1 MYYVNL
7 PELPI
12 DIVHSIQIQANV
24 MALDENSYS
33 GKEYDKNKNFAYTD
47 IEEFLYSKLVSDLL
61 LPKLKKP
68 TTSYIFALRN
78 KRNTPAN
85 FPPHLDE
92 YRKLSLNYI
101 VETGGSNVQTSF
113 YDLERPKDDNEFKSK
128 NIPYENLNKTQQYV
142 LSKNKWNLS
151 NTQVCHSVENLN
163 DLRIILFVVFDDNT
177 DYETFTKNYAELL
190 TEVPNLLK
198 TVLIMRKSY

>member
-1 MYYVNL
+1 MHYVDL
-7 PELPI
+7 PELPSELI
-12 DIVHSIQIQANV
+12 YSIKIQANI
-24 MALDENSYS
+24 MALDENCNS
-33 GKEYDKNKNFAYTD
+33 GKEYNKNKNFAYTE

-68 TTSYIFALRN
+68 TTSYIFVLRN
-78 KRNTPAN
+78 KQNIPAD

-101 VETGGSNVQTSF
+101 VETGGNNVQTSF

-128 NIPYENLNKTQQYV
+128 NIPYEDLNKTQKYV
-142 LSKNKWNLS
+142 LLKNKWNLS
-151 NTQVCHSVENLN
+151 NTQVCHSVENLD

-177 DYETFTKNYAELL
+177 DYETFTKDHTELL
-190 TEVPNLLK
+190 TEVPNLL
-198 TVLIMRKSY
+198 TVFNSNKFI

>member
-1 MYYVNL
+1 MHYVDL
-7 PELPI
+7 PELPSEI
-12 DIVHSIQIQANV
+12 LYSIQIQANV

-33 GKEYDKNKNFAYTD
+33 GKEYNKDKNFAYTE

-78 KRNTPAN
+78 KRNIPAN

-101 VETGGSNVQTSF
+101 VETGGNNVQTSF
-113 YDLERPKDDNEFKSK
+113 YDLERPKDDKEFKSK
-128 NIPYENLNKTQQYV
+128 NIPYEDLIKTQKYV
-142 LSKNKWNLS
+142 LLKNKWNLS
-151 NTQVCHSVENLN
+151 NTQVCHSVENLD

-177 DYETFTKNYAELL
+177 DYETFTKDYTELL
-190 TEVPNLLK
+190 TEVPNLL
-198 TVLIMRKSY
+198 TVFNSNKFI

>member
-1 MYYVNL
+1 MYYVDL
-7 PELPI
+7 PELPSELI
-12 DIVHSIQIQANV
+12 YSIKIQANV
-24 MALDENSYS
+24 MALDENCNS
-33 GKEYDKNKNFAYTD
+33 GKEYNTNKNFAYTE

-68 TTSYIFALRN
+68 TTSYIFVLRN
-78 KRNTPAN
+78 KQNIPAD

-101 VETGGSNVQTSF
+101 VETGGNNVQTSF

-128 NIPYENLNKTQQYV
+128 NIPYEDLNKTQKYV
-142 LSKNKWNLS
+142 LPKNKWNLS
-151 NTQVCHSVENLN
+151 NTQVCHSVENLD

-177 DYETFTKNYAELL
+177 DYETFTKDYTELL
-190 TEVPNLLK
+190 TEVPNLL
-198 TVLIMRKSY
+198 TVFNSNKFI